1 MVEGTGGTPVG
12 GTAGTATPRPSGRI
26 LCWTFV
32 GNCGTRL
39 GRSHMKTSPQ
49 FLICG
54 LAAGLFGRML
64 LASAAMAADPNG
76 AEAPAAPAGMTVRF
90 ELFVKDTHATADFYT
105 RILGFQCDTDTG
117 PYIQARSGSVRIG
130 ICDQSSLPEEH
141 HFSPAAL
148 QGQKGVGTEI
158 VLEVDNLDAFYE
170 RVMKS
175 GYAIREDL
183 AKRPWGL
190 RDFRL
195 VDPDGYYL
203 RITEKKE

>member
-1 MVEGTGGTPVG
+1 
-12 GTAGTATPRPSGRI
+12 
-26 LCWTFV
+26 
-32 GNCGTRL
+32 
-39 GRSHMKTSPQ
+39 MKTFPQ
-49 FLICG
+49 VLLCSVIV
-54 LAAGLFGRML
+54 ALFGAL
-64 LASAAMAADPNG
+64 VLVSHVAVADPNA
-76 AEAPAAPAGMTVRF
+76 AETPPAAPVAPVSMTVRF

-117 PYIQARSGSVRIG
+117 PYIQAHCGSVRIG
-130 ICDQSSLPEEH
+130 ICDQATLPSDH
-141 HFSPAAL
+141 HFSPEAL
-148 QGQKGVGTEI
+148 KGQKGVGTEI
-158 VLEVDNLDAFYE
+158 VLEVDNLEAYYE
-170 RVMKS
+170 RVTKS